1 MRKYDNED
9 FSRIGMIEF
18 DDRFSVPESQELIEE
33 ISHMCWG
40 NINMDE
46 RKPYTYQDTL
56 DMLKEFERKALAFD
70 RFREMLENRS
80 DEQEFWEW
88 LEVLDMIH
96 KEVDTEWE
104 VSQ

>member
-1 MRKYDNED
+1 MSD
-9 FSRIGMIEF
+9 RIGMIQF
-18 DDRFSVPESQELIEE
+18 DKGFLKPEMEELVEE

-40 NINMDE
+40 NVNMEE
-46 RKPYTYQDTL
+46 REAYTYQDTL

-70 RFREMLENRS
+70 RFREMLEDRS
-80 DEQEFWEW
+80 DEQQFWEF

-104 VSQ
+104 GSQ